1 MKTIEALHQIQTKLN
16 APKNQENKFG
26 GYRYRSL
33 EDICGALKPLLS
45 ETGAVFTMSDEMI
58 QVGDRIYV
66 KAVATIRAE
75 DEPISA
81 IGWAREPSSRKGMDD
96 AQVTGATSS
105 YARKYAAN
113 ALFCI
118 DDIKD
123 PDSYGSDDKHDQKKG
138 GKNDKEAES
147 VYSKFLDIVLSM
159 ETPESVNKFMTDN
172 AKTIKAQLDGTKYLD
187 QLRADCKK
195 RMAELSSNIMG

>member
-33 EDICGALKPLLS
+33 EDICGAVKPLLV
-45 ETGAVFTMSDEMI
+45 ETGAVFTMSDDMV

-66 KAVATIRAE
+66 RSTATIKAE
-75 DEPISA
+75 DDPISA

-123 PDSYGSDDKHDQKKG
+123 PDALPPTDQQQAKKP
-138 GKNDKEAES
+138 NQTKEQA
-147 VYSKFLDIVLSM
+147 YSKLLDSINGL
-159 ETPESVNKFMTDN
+159 ETADGVRGFMKDN
-172 AKTIKAQLDGTKYLD
+172 AAHIKKQLGGSEYLD
-187 QLRADCKK
+187 LFRQDCND
-195 RMAELSSNIMG
+195 RIAALTEA